1 MNIEKL
7 IIFVKNWYRMV
18 FSCWDIKSQNFISQ
32 FNTKKNK
39 IASAML
45 TNHELID
52 VIIEEKKHTFIS
64 TGMHT
69 IEEIKRVVD
78 KFKKKLSF

>member
-1 MNIEKL
+1 
-7 IIFVKNWYRMV
+7 
-18 FSCWDIKSQNFISQ
+18 
-32 FNTKKNK
+32 
-39 IASAML
+39 ML

-52 VIIEEKKHTFIS
+52 VIIEEKHTFIS

-78 KFKKKLSF
+78 KFKKKIVLLN